1 MRVSRIAAFAFAMIA
16 LWASRGET
24 APGASPRSDS
34 GALPGY
40 RLVDATAASVN
51 GEIIFLSDVEREACF
66 DRCGAFP
73 DEKLDNLS
81 LSESRRK
88 LIYKRL
94 ILQEQRKLALG
105 TVDNDAL
112 AASASGVKERM
123 ASCSYPCAIEIGDAE
138 IRAAVSDRALVAG
151 FLLSRVSMFIEI
163 PEEEVQLEIGRR
175 AASEGKDPGAYS
187 EDAVRRALREEKS
200 KLEIQNWYYKAASN
214 SRIFL
219 SPMEEK

>member
-1 MRVSRIAAFAFAMIA
+1 MIASRLAAVALAMVA
-16 LWASRGET
+16 LWACRGE
-24 APGASPRSDS
+24 ASPGDS
-34 GALPGY
+34 PRPDNGALPGY

-88 LIYKRL
+88 LIYNRL

-112 AASASGVKERM
+112 AANAARVKERM
-123 ASCSYPCAIEIGDAE
+123 ANCSYPCAIEIDDTE

-151 FLLSRVSMFIEI
+151 FLLSRVSSFIEI
-163 PEEEVQLEIGRR
+163 PEEEVQLEIGRH
-175 AASEGKDPGAYS
+175 AAAEGKDPGAYS
-187 EDAVRRALREEKS
+187 EDSVRSALREEKS
-200 KLEIQNWYYKAASN
+200 KLEIRNWYYKAASN